1 MMIDIDSIVRKLLI
15 KYPSFGS
22 VIANLKF
29 QASEDIIT
37 AGTDGKV
44 IFYNPKFV
52 SVLSDQEKTFLFA
65 HEVCHIVFEHMYR
78 REGKDKICW
87 SIATDAV
94 INALL
99 KQDGLPLIKGGVDIP
114 EAANYD
120 AEEMYDKLL
129 KEKKKQ
135 QEQQS
140 QQDNAGQPNSQGNEG
155 QQNPQSSGGQQQGQ
169 QNSQMQQSSQ
179 GGKGQQNTQD
189 GQGQQNLQGNERQQ
203 SQQNS
208 QRQESSQVGQ
218 GQQQNMKEKTEKQSD
233 VVIDSHE
240 LWDNKIKE
248 RKKEELEKNQG
259 QQNSQGNEGQ
269 QNPQSSG
276 EQQGQQ
282 NSQMQQ
288 NSQGGKGQ
296 QNTQDGQEQQNSQG
310 NERQQSQQNSQRQE
324 SSQVGQGQQQNM
336 KEKTEKQSDV
346 VIDSHELWDNKIKE
360 RKKEELEKNQGQQNS
375 QGNEGQQNPQSSG
388 EQQGQ
393 QNSQMQQNSQG
404 GKGQQNTQDGQEQQ
418 NSQGNERQQSQQNS
432 QRQESSQVGQGQQQN
447 MKEKTE
453 KQSDVVIDSH
463 ELWDNKIK
471 ERKKEELEKNQGQQN
486 SQGNE
491 GQPNPQSSE
500 EQQNSNGSKGQQGLQ
515 KQQEQQN
522 SPSSTRKKSSQT
534 GQGQQQ
540 KIKEKIEE
548 QEDIGHDTHS
558 LWDKAI
564 KERQKTEKF
573 VEKGEKETFKQN
585 RIERRKQLQELSKE
599 LVKEATCGTEIQRQ
613 KEKLPDIGIGTPLID
628 WRRALRQAIKHNEEW
643 TRKNARMRNGYFRY
657 RLEETPMPE
666 TEIILDTSGSV
677 SEILLRNFLREC
689 KNILIHS
696 KIKVGCFNTEF
707 HGFTE
712 LKRLE
717 DIDNIRLPIG
727 GGTDFDVAVNAF
739 SRRVPNKIIFTD
751 GLAPMPEKVVKNV
764 IWIVYGNKEIH
775 PKGGKVINVN
785 DEQLK
790 KLCHFVSKDKSEEI
804 SR

>member
-1 MMIDIDSIVRKLLI
+1 MIIDIDSIVRKLLI

-52 SVLSDQEKTFLFA
+52 SVLSDKEKTFLFA

-155 QQNPQSSGGQQQGQ
+155 QQNPQSSGEQQGQ
-169 QNSQMQQSSQ
+169 QNSQMQQNPQGGKGQQNTQDGQEQQNSQGNEGQLNTQSSGEQQGQQNSQMQQNSQ

-189 GQGQQNLQGNERQQ
+189 GQEQQNLQGNERQQ

-240 LWDNKIKE
+240 LWDNKIE
-248 RKKEELEKNQG
+248 
-259 QQNSQGNEGQ
+259 
-269 QNPQSSG
+269 
-276 EQQGQQ
+276 
-282 NSQMQQ
+282 
-288 NSQGGKGQ
+288 
-296 QNTQDGQEQQNSQG
+296 
-310 NERQQSQQNSQRQE
+310 
-324 SSQVGQGQQQNM
+324 
-336 KEKTEKQSDV
+336 
-346 VIDSHELWDNKIKE
+346 
-360 RKKEELEKNQGQQNS
+360 
-375 QGNEGQQNPQSSG
+375 
-388 EQQGQ
+388 
-393 QNSQMQQNSQG
+393 
-404 GKGQQNTQDGQEQQ
+404 
-418 NSQGNERQQSQQNS
+418 
-432 QRQESSQVGQGQQQN
+432 
-447 MKEKTE
+447 
-453 KQSDVVIDSH
+453 
-463 ELWDNKIK
+463 